1 MLYPSTCCICWY
13 RKKYVFKTGKK
24 VNGPHQVHRKDVD
37 HHLRLASSL
46 VVSFYAP
53 YPYKQ
58 RRRGVA
64 SPSQQRQESR

>member
-37 HHLRLASSL
+37 PCQAEGHYQERAVTNDLQHQHPML
-46 VVSFYAP
+46 V
-53 YPYKQ
+53 K
-58 RRRGVA
+58 
-64 SPSQQRQESR
+64 